1 MIDMKK
7 YLFILG
13 LLGLAAACGPKED
26 PTPEPTP
33 AGEAPKVVS
42 TVPAANA
49 TDVALTIEEIVIN
62 YDKAI
67 SLAPNPTIKVNDQY
81 VDEDIYVVDQ
91 SLYIPVTLQGGT
103 KYTVKVLKP
112 SIKDSEGN
120 YAEDLTLS
128 FTTASLNN
136 FNAAAF
142 ALAAAPVDASATP
155 ETKALYEQLKE
166 DFGSKIYSAA
176 MAEVAWNTDN
186 AEAIKAAT
194 GKYPVINAFDYIHLP
209 SSPANWIDYGDI
221 TPVRE
226 WDGKGGVVAA
236 GWHWNVP
243 TSDGS
248 GVPGPEPSEFQDD
261 IVIDFDDVTLDMSW
275 SNYAFVDSSV
285 FEGLAAGS
293 KLCIYYKDAFHE
305 GIYSGTIVLKSK
317 PEETWDVLVGAN
329 NFRYEYLD
337 VEDGD
342 GRYVITLDAKM
353 IGELREH
360 GLLIA
365 GRNITFRAVGINHPL
380 QYEDRVVYNKDS
392 LIQWGCWVY
401 LDSLNFLDL
410 VEESQVVINYKEA
423 IPGTQ
428 MQLLENHDGWVALA
442 NRSGINYQALNLAAG
457 DGSVVVEVDDLSLA
471 SIMEYGLI
479 ICGYKYTL
487 TSVVKRIPIPK
498 TKAAQKVIMKGT
510 DPELSFYSKDN
521 GFKVDEA
528 LQDGT
533 WENTVMKADLE
544 KLAGYLKL
552 LQDEN
557 IPVLFR
563 PLHEASGGWF
573 WWGNCTADD
582 FKALWKYVFDYM
594 GQAGVHNLLWV
605 WTSCLGDADW
615 YPGDEYVDIISYDWY
630 PQSASVYHSS
640 GKDAWDVLLSISNKK
655 MLALSEC
662 SAIPAPENCAQDGAM
677 WLWAM
682 PWYGE
687 SMATPYNDAAFFN
700 KWMGSPWVFTLPQQ

>member
-1 MIDMKK
+1 MKK
-7 YLFILG
+7 YLLILCS
-13 LLGLAAACGPKED
+13 LLAVFACK
-26 PTPEPTP
+26 PEVEPEKPDNGKNNP
-33 AGEAPKVVS
+33 AEAPKVVS
-42 TVPAANA
+42 TTPAANA
-49 TDVALTIEEIVIN
+49 TGVELIDEIVIT
-62 YDKAI
+62 YDKNI

-81 VDEDIYVVDQ
+81 VDEDIYVVDN

-120 YAEDLTLS
+120 YAEDLTLT
-128 FTTASLNN
+128 FTTVSLNN

-142 ALAAAPVDASATP
+142 ALAAVPVDASATT
-155 ETKALYEQLKE
+155 EAKALYSTMKE
-166 DFGSKIYSAA
+166 RFGSAIYTAA
-176 MAEVAWNTDN
+176 MAEVAWNTTN
-186 AEAIKAAT
+186 AEAIKTAT
-194 GKYPVINAFDYIHLP
+194 GVYPAINAFDYIHLP
-209 SSPANWIDYGDI
+209 NSPSDWIDYGDI
-221 TPVRE
+221 SPVKE
-226 WDGKGGVVAA
+226 WHDKGGIVAA

-317 PEETWDVLVGAN
+317 PEDTWDVLVGAN

-365 GRNITFRAVGINHPL
+365 GRNITFRAVGLNHPL
-380 QYEDRVVYNKDS
+380 QYEDHVIYEKDS
-392 LIQWGCWVY
+392 LLQWGCWVY
-401 LDSLNFLDL
+401 LDSLYFLDL
-410 VEESQVVINYKEA
+410 VDESQVVINYKNA
-423 IPGTQ
+423 APNTQ
-428 MQLLENHDGWVALA
+428 MQLLENHDGWVGLA
-442 NRSGINYQALNLAAG
+442 NRNGINYKALNIPAG

-471 SIMEYGLI
+471 SILEYGLI
-479 ICGYKYTL
+479 ICGHTYTL
-487 TSVVKRIPIPK
+487 TSVVLRLPAPK
-498 TKAAQKVIMKGT
+498 QKSTKQLIIRKGT
-510 DPELSFYSKDN
+510 EDNLSFYSEAN
-521 GFKVDEA
+521 NFKVDEA

-582 FKALWKYVFDYM
+582 FKALWKYVFDYL
-594 GQAGVHNLLWV
+594 GQAGVHNLVWV

-615 YPGDEYVDIISYDWY
+615 YPGDEYVDIIGYDWY
-630 PQSASVYHSS
+630 PQNAAVYHTS
-640 GKDAWDVLLSISNKK
+640 GKDAWDILLSISNKK

-662 SAIPAPENCAQDGAM
+662 SAIPSPDACALDGAM

-687 SMATPYNDAAFFN
+687 SMATPYNDAAFFG
-700 KWMGSPWVFTLPQQ
+700 KWMGSQWVITLPQQ